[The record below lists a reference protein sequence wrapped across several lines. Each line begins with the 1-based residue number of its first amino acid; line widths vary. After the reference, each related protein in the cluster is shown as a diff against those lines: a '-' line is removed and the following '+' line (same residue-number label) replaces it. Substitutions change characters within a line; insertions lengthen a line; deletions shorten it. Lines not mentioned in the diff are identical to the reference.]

1 MLIASSDLGVHW
13 RAIYGT
19 RCCTTVTNDE
29 FEGSGGALSKAR
41 AAVQRAEETTKVIS
55 SLDEDYH
62 ISRFFHF
69 SNVGG
74 KRFVVSGETATH
86 VAIDQDINT
95 LL

>member
-1 MLIASSDLGVHW
+1 MGQDAARQSPMMNLKEVVERYRKLAPRFSVPVSLSCFDLG
-13 RAIYGT
+13 
-19 RCCTTVTNDE
+19 
-29 FEGSGGALSKAR
+29 
-41 AAVQRAEETTKVIS
+41 AEETTRVFS

-86 VAIDQDINT
+86 VAIDEDIKT